1 MNGDLIRSAIK
12 LSNSVKRIL
21 DQRNKEYGC
30 SGALIRCLHEIYRA
44 NARGEEINQKDLEIN
59 FNLQKSSMSGL
70 LKSMEEKDLIE
81 RINSK
86 RDSRYK
92 AIILTEKGKKIS
104 DLSYD
109 EIKLIEEKYSSNI
122 SIKDIEISLTTL
134 SQIIE
139 NIEGGGKND
148 ESKN

>member
-21 DQRNKEYGC
+21 DQRNKEYEC
-30 SGALIRCLHEIYRA
+30 SGAQIRCLHEIYRA

-70 LKSMEEKDLIE
+70 LKSMEEKNLIE

-122 SIKDIEISLTTL
+122 CIEDIELSLMTL
-134 SQIIE
+134 SRIIE
-139 NIEGGGKND
+139 NIEGGKND